1 MGQGGGGMDRRM
13 QEAGVRC
20 SHNTTPAQ
28 PLLGPCSQQ
37 PQKPTGGQA
46 GVYSHTHW
54 VGGGGRQDQTRD
66 KVLAQA
72 GQQPFPRPL
81 PLSQEGSL
89 PTAALPPHQ

>member
-1 MGQGGGGMDRRM
+1 MLPQHHTCPAFAGSLLSATP
-13 QEAGVRC
+13 EAHRWPGRGLLP
-20 SHNTTPAQ
+20 H
-28 PLLGPCSQQ
+28 PLG
-37 PQKPTGGQA
+37 
-46 GVYSHTHW
+46 W
-54 VGGGGRQDQTRD
+54 GGGRQDQTRD